1 MDFKLKDGT
10 GSGISARVNARQ
22 KLEVTAN
29 TLTDYELA
37 TLEGES
43 FNINTQ
49 FVTYTGD
56 QDHGCL
62 YIKNNEERDLLLQNF
77 FVGVGTRVG
86 GTPSEAYHLV
96 QAFFNPEGGTLISD
110 AIPNETV
117 SRNAGS
123 TRTFDID
130 VFKGSS
136 GATVDTGGAEPVL
149 FQFQGENS
157 RTFGT
162 VFLVLPKGSS
172 IAVTIDINT
181 TGSVP
186 IYVGFTGYI
195 VNNELVDRI

>member
-10 GSGISARVNARQ
+10 GSGISARVNPRQ
-22 KLEVTAN
+22 KLEVSAN
-29 TLTDYELA
+29 ILSDYELA

-49 FVTYTGD
+49 FVTYTGN

-62 YIKNNEERDLLLQNF
+62 YIKNNEDRDLLLQDF

-96 QAFFNPEGGTLISD
+96 QAFFNPTGGTLISG
-110 AIPNETV
+110 AVPAGIV
-117 SRNAGS
+117 ARNAGS
-123 TRTFDID
+123 TTTFDLDIY
-130 VFKGSS
+130 KGVS
-136 GATVDTGGAEPVL
+136 GATVTTGGAVPVL
-149 FQFQGENS
+149 YQFQGENS

-172 IAVTIDINT
+172 IAVTVDTNT

-186 IYVGFTGYI
+186 IYVGFTGYLI
-195 VNNELVDRI
+195 DEDKSGL

>member
-10 GSGISARVNARQ
+10 GSGVSAKVNARQ
-22 KLEVTAN
+22 KLEVSAN
-29 TLTDYELA
+29 TLTDYEVA

-62 YIKNNEERDLLLQNF
+62 YIKNNEDRDLLLQNF

-96 QAFFNPEGGTLISD
+96 QAFFNPTGGTLISN
-110 AIPNETV
+110 AVEAGIV
-117 SRNAGS
+117 ARNAGS
-123 TRTFDID
+123 TKNFNLDIY
-130 VFKGSS
+130 KGTS
-136 GATVDTGGAEPVL
+136 GATVITGGAEPVL
-149 FQFQGENS
+149 YQFQGENS

-172 IAVTIDINT
+172 IAVTIDTNT

-186 IYVGFTGYI
+186 IYVGFTGYLI
-195 VNNELVDRI
+195 KDDISID